1 MNNSKKCIGAVL
13 MAVSQ
18 TMPTPVQGNQQRE
31 VLDEPGVT
39 PSKETLLPVH
49 SKPVRTELPA
59 SVLAELMKPV
69 DREVKTGRRTE
80 KSKAGE
86 KSFVFCVQSREDY
99 YEKRVR
105 KK

>member
-1 MNNSKKCIGAVL
+1 MASLADNAYSRAGQTSKEKFQILKQLDQVL
-13 MAVSQ
+13 HPRSHSQ
-18 TMPTPVQGNQQRE
+18 
-31 VLDEPGVT
+31 
-39 PSKETLLPVH
+39 ETLLPVH

-105 KK
+105 ER

>member
-1 MNNSKKCIGAVL
+1 MVSLADNAFSRAGHTSKEKFQILKQLDQVL
-13 MAVSQ
+13 HPRSHSQ
-18 TMPTPVQGNQQRE
+18 
-31 VLDEPGVT
+31 
-39 PSKETLLPVH
+39 ETLLPLRP
-49 SKPVRTELPA
+49 KPVRTELPA
-59 SVLAELMKPV
+59 NVLAELMKPV

-80 KSKAGE
+80 KSKTGE